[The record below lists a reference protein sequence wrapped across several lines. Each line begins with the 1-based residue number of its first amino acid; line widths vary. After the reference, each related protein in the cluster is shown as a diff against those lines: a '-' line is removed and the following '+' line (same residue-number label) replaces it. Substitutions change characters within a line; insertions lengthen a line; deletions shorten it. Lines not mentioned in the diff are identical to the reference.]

1 MKYKL
6 IAIDMDGT
14 LLSNKHE
21 IPKFNKEMIKKAT
34 QAGVKIAITTGRL
47 FASAR
52 KYSDVIGVET
62 PIISSNGAYIREKD
76 REEVIYESNL
86 SKKQFDEVLSVVR
99 KYGFTVYMNTSDTVI
114 SENVVPDDHAYKL
127 VNNELDDAWK
137 IKFVEGRRFEETYE
151 EFSNDILKFIC
162 IEERENMDELM
173 KAKEEL
179 SKFEDLEVVS
189 SWENNFEIMPAGTSK
204 GTAVQRLAEIL
215 GIKQEEVI
223 CIGDS
228 ENDLS
233 MIKYAGLGVAMG
245 NAIDI
250 VKENA
255 DYVTDTNSNAGVG
268 KMIAKFIFGEE
279 V

>member
-21 IPKFNKEMIKKAT
+21 IPEFNKEMIKKAT

>member
-14 LLSNKHE
+14 LLSNRHE
-21 IPKFNKEMIKKAT
+21 IPEYNKEMIKRAT
-34 QAGVKIAITTGRL
+34 KAGVKIAITTGRL

-52 KYSDVIGVET
+52 KYSELIGVET
-62 PIISSNGAYIREKD
+62 PIIASNGAYIREKD
-76 REEVIYESNL
+76 KEEVIYESKL
-86 SKKQFDEVLSVVR
+86 TRKQFDEVLSVIK
-99 KYGFTVYMNTSDTVI
+99 KYDFRVYMNTSDTVI
-114 SENVVPDDHAYKL
+114 SEDIVPDDHAYKL

-137 IKFVEGRRFEETYE
+137 IKFVEGRSFEEVYD

-162 IEERENMDELM
+162 IEERETRDELM
-173 KAKEEL
+173 KAKAEL
-179 SKFEDLEVVS
+179 AKFEDLEVVS
-189 SWENNFEIMPAGTSK
+189 SWDNNFEVMAQGTSK
-204 GTAVQRLAEIL
+204 GRAVEKLAEIL
-215 GIKQEEVI
+215 GIKREEVI

-233 MIKYAGLGVAMG
+233 MVQYGGLGVAMG

-255 DYVTDTNSNAGVG
+255 DYITDTNTNAGVG
-268 KMIAKFIFGEE
+268 KMIAKFIFNEE
-279 V
+279 I

>member
-1 MKYKL
+1 MDYKL

-21 IPKFNKEMIKKAT
+21 IPEYNKEMIKRAT
-34 QAGVKIAITTGRL
+34 EKGVKVAITTGRL

-52 KYSDVIGVET
+52 KYSELIGVET

-76 REEVIYESNL
+76 RDEVIYESNL
-86 SKKQFDEVLSVVR
+86 SREQFDKVLSVVK
-99 KYGFTVYMNTSDTVI
+99 KYDFTVYMNTSDTVI
-114 SENVVPDDHAYKL
+114 SETIVPDDHAYKL

-137 IKFVEGRRFEETYE
+137 IKFIEGRTFEETYD
-151 EFSNDILKFIC
+151 EFENDILKFIC
-162 IEERENMDELM
+162 IEESEARESLM

-179 SKFEDLEVVS
+179 SKFDDLEVVS

-215 GIKQEEVI
+215 GIDREEVI

-245 NAIDI
+245 NAIDV

-255 DYVTDTNSNAGVG
+255 NYITDTNSNAGVG
-268 KMIAKFIFGEE
+268 KMIAKFIFNEE

>member
-14 LLSNKHE
+14 LLSNRHE
-21 IPKFNKEMIKKAT
+21 IPEYNKEMIKRAT
-34 QAGVKIAITTGRL
+34 KAGVKIAITTGRL

-52 KYSDVIGVET
+52 KYSELIGVET
-62 PIISSNGAYIREKD
+62 PIIASNGAYIREKD
-76 REEVIYESNL
+76 KEEVIYESKL
-86 SKKQFDEVLSVVR
+86 TRKQFDEVLSVIK
-99 KYGFTVYMNTSDTVI
+99 KYDFRVYMNTSDTVI
-114 SENVVPDDHAYKL
+114 SEDIVPDDHAYKL

-137 IKFVEGRRFEETYE
+137 IKFVEGRSFEEVYD

-162 IEERENMDELM
+162 IEERETRDELM
-173 KAKEEL
+173 KAKAEL
-179 SKFEDLEVVS
+179 AKFEDLEVVS
-189 SWENNFEIMPAGTSK
+189 SWDNNFEVMAQGTSK
-204 GTAVQRLAEIL
+204 GRAVEKLTEIL
-215 GIKQEEVI
+215 GIKREEVI

-233 MIKYAGLGVAMG
+233 MVQYGGLGVAMG

-255 DYVTDTNSNAGVG
+255 DYITDTNTNAGVG
-268 KMIAKFIFGEE
+268 KMIAKFIFNEE
-279 V
+279 I